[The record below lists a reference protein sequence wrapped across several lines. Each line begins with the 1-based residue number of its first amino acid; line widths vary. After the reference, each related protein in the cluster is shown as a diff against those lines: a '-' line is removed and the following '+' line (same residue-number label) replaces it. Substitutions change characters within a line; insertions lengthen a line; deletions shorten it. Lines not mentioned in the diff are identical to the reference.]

1 MIVLMCRRCI
11 NTSFHEKAYTISLVP
26 LCEMYMRERTN
37 KCERKRV
44 AAEDKVHLWFENYLL
59 INQQTDSERKF

>member
-11 NTSFHEKAYTISLVP
+11 NTSFHEKAYAISLVP

-44 AAEDKVHLWFENYLL
+44 AAEDKVHL
-59 INQQTDSERKF
+59 